1 MAYRDFKMDDLERKF
16 GIREIGTSFLDVS
29 KMKRI
34 EPTDKL
40 KTDILEARLITLST
54 EKAVSERLVT
64 PVLAEMKKLNDEF
77 LQVFSGEIIQGDKAQ
92 GLNGEI
98 DFILSKTP
106 ETSKPKNPIFCITEA
121 KLGLVESAYPQAI
134 AQMLGIR
141 SFNKNRGHEVPIIH
155 GATTDGKT
163 WRFLRLD
170 GTNLYI
176 DRTEFSSRDLP
187 LLLGAL
193 QEIVDFYKPST
204 PSV

>member
-1 MAYRDFKMDDLERKF
+1 MAYRDFKMDDVEKKF
-16 GIREIGTSFLDVS
+16 GIREIGTSFLNVLTIR
-29 KMKRI
+29 RI

-40 KTDILEARLITLST
+40 KSDILEARLITLST

-77 LQVFSGEIIQGDKAQ
+77 LQVFSGEVIQGDKSQ

-98 DFILSKTP
+98 DFIMSKTP

-121 KLGLVESAYPQAI
+121 KLGYVESAYPQAT

-141 SFNKNRGHEVPIIH
+141 SFNKSRGHEVPIIH